1 MKFASPNPNLRQ
13 QVSPKSNMTKKNTKQ
28 KVSPKKQKRFRE
40 ENIFVNHSSIHVG
53 VWPGRKKTII
63 CLHGL
68 SGNLHSMESFANL
81 LSKAGHKVIS
91 YDLKG
96 RGHSGKPNTGYG
108 FMNHI
113 EDLHQL
119 VQHYKLKDFIFLG
132 HSFGCMIALRYAL
145 LFPEK
150 ISGMILMDGGGLLTV
165 KKRIQILK
173 VLKQSFDRLD
183 VVYRSQNEYFQ
194 LVKNSPLVPNWTQK
208 IEDYFGK
215 ELHPIQNGYVC
226 HMPKYVMVEELK
238 EMGGAIDLKNVMLQ
252 FLSHPIEMGKRMIRN
267 KRLDFESILTPTLIL
282 RATKMNLFPND
293 DLLPKDSFDEM
304 IRRIP
309 NAKGIEIE
317 SNHYGIL
324 FDEIKERDKTI
335 LNFIN
340 QLN

>member
-1 MKFASPNPNLRQ
+1 MKFDSRNSIKQNQIL
-13 QVSPKSNMTKKNTKQ
+13 SKLNMTKKNTNQ
-28 KVSPKKQKRFRE
+28 KVSPKKHKRIRE
-40 ENIFVNHSSIHVG
+40 EDFLVNDSSIHVG
-53 VWPGRKKTII
+53 VWPGKKRTVI

-96 RGHSGKPNTGYG
+96 RGHSGKPKIGYG

-113 EDLHQL
+113 EDLNQL
-119 VQHYKLKDFIFLG
+119 VQHYNLKEFILLG

-150 ISGMILMDGGGLLTV
+150 ISGMILIDGGGLLTV

-183 VVYRSQNEYFQ
+183 VVYRSQSEYFN
-194 LVKNSPLVPNWTQK
+194 LLKNSPLVPKWTQK

-215 ELHPIQNGYVC
+215 ELHPIQNGYLC
-226 HMPKYVMVEELK
+226 HMPKYVMLEELK
-238 EMGGAIDLKNVMLQ
+238 EMGGAIDLKNVILQ
-252 FLSHPIEMGKRMIRN
+252 FLSHPIEMGKRMILN
-267 KRLDFESILTPTLIL
+267 KRLDFESIHTPTLIM

-293 DLLPKDSFDEM
+293 DLLPKESFDEM

-309 NAKGIEIE
+309 NAKGIEIN

-340 QLN
+340 ELN